1 MRKRNSKIGIVV
13 GAGSCENCCAFSEG
27 PPVDSMSTVNFE
39 ALPLLSSNLTYS
51 NSVID
56 RRGES
61 ETGKRCSAV
70 ELYFEHQKN
79 IVNAKIDQRII
90 TNITSMG

>member
-1 MRKRNSKIGIVV
+1 LMLRQMTCI
-13 GAGSCENCCAFSEG
+13 AFSFIS
-27 PPVDSMSTVNFE
+27 PSSTPSWCFLTQCCYIVDSVSTVNFE
-39 ALPLLSSNLTYS
+39 ALPVLSSNLTYS
-51 NSVID
+51 NSVIE
-56 RRGES
+56 ES
-61 ETGKRCSAV
+61 ETSKRCSAV